1 MIAIRHQGTA
11 TTLLITAMLLIG
23 ACSRSP
29 QPTETTVDNKTS
41 TAPSAAAAKQ
51 EKETLVR
58 FINATSSSKD
68 VYYRDMAAFTKV
80 PSQTVTPYIGLP
92 GGRQDSRHDLK
103 LYNSANEVG
112 TPLTVNAE
120 GVPQSVGRHYTVLAV
135 NRDSKPT
142 LTVIPDELKEPVPGK
157 TKVRLIHAAP
167 GIDKLDIFRAGEE
180 EGIFSGQSFA
190 HITEYKEIEPATI
203 ELTVRKRGS
212 ETDVLKLKDVKLEPN
227 KLYTFVLL
235 GGEGKPLACKVIED
249 ELLPAETLEA
259 R

>member
-1 MIAIRHQGTA
+1 MIAI
-11 TTLLITAMLLIG
+11 LIIAMLSLG
-23 ACSRSP
+23 ACSRST
-29 QPTETTVDNKTS
+29 QPVETTVGNKTS
-41 TAPSAAAAKQ
+41 TAPSAAAAKE

-58 FINATSSSKD
+58 FINATQGTKD

-80 PSQTVTPYIGLP
+80 PSQTVTPYVGLP
-92 GGRQDSRHDLK
+92 GGRQDSKHDLK

-120 GVPQSVGRHYTVLAV
+120 GVPQNVGRHYSVLAV
-135 NRDSKPT
+135 DQDGKPA
-142 LTVIPDELKEPVPGK
+142 LKVIPDEMKPPEPGK
-157 TKVRLIHAAP
+157 AKVRLIHAAP
-167 GIDKLDIFRAGEE
+167 GVDKLDIFRAGDE

-190 HITEYKEIEPATI
+190 QVTEYKEIDPATI

-212 ETDVLKLKDVKLEPN
+212 KTDGLKLKDVKLEPN

-249 ELLPAETLEA
+249 ELLPPEGVD
-259 R
+259 RR